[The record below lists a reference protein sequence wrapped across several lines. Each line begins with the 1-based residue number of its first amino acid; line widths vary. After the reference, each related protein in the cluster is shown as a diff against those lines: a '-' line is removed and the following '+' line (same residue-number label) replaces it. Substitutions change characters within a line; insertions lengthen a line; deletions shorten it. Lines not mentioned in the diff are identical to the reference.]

1 MTTEELARTLREIE
15 VKEMSEDTFTFL
27 KADSYDELPIDLQ
40 DMYMKLAVAY
50 QKYFDME
57 RKTT

>member
-15 VKEMSEDTFTFL
+15 VKEMSEDTFL
-27 KADSYDELPIDLQ
+27 KADSYDDLPIDLQ